1 MGKKILF
8 VDNLLWSVVNFR
20 GFIIRRLR
28 DEGYR
33 VVLVAPKEGEYGK
46 TINYLP
52 EGVRFIPVKMDRCG
66 TNPFHDFAY
75 FRTLLKIYR
84 KERPDYIFHYTIKP
98 NIYGTVAASSLGIPC
113 TSLIAGLGYA
123 FSEGG
128 FSKHVAAYLYKKA
141 IRHATKVFTLSEDNY
156 NFLLSN
162 GICLPDRTI
171 WLHGG
176 EGVDLKAYPFM
187 PNAGEP
193 PRFLLVGRMLADK
206 GYYEFVEAA
215 RIVRTKHPEV
225 HFQLLGT
232 VDPSYPLNIPLD
244 RIYEDVDSG
253 AVEYLG
259 TTDNIQ
265 AEEGKRGTVVVLPSY
280 HEGMSRALM
289 EALSMG
295 KPVITT
301 DIPGCRETVEEGKNG
316 FLVPKRD
323 GKALAEA
330 CFRYISLS
338 AEQKEAFSL
347 HSRKMAEEIFDI
359 EKVYVEYKKV
369 LTESIGK

>member
-1 MGKKILF
+1 
-8 VDNLLWSVVNFR
+8 
-20 GFIIRRLR
+20 
-28 DEGYR
+28 
-33 VVLVAPKEGEYGK
+33 
-46 TINYLP
+46 
-52 EGVRFIPVKMDRCG
+52 
-66 TNPFHDFAY
+66 
-75 FRTLLKIYR
+75 
-84 KERPDYIFHYTIKP
+84 
-98 NIYGTVAASSLGIPC
+98 
-113 TSLIAGLGYA
+113 
-123 FSEGG
+123 
-128 FSKHVAAYLYKKA
+128 
-141 IRHATKVFTLSEDNY
+141 
-156 NFLLSN
+156 
-162 GICLPDRTI
+162 
-171 WLHGG
+171 
-176 EGVDLKAYPFM
+176 M

-215 RIVRTKHPEV
+215 RIVRAKHPEV

-330 CFRYISLS
+330 CFRYIALS
-338 AEQKEAFSL
+338 AEEKEAFSL